1 MLSVLG
7 VKQLIRGGRDVRDLL
22 FSWNICVLFFPLKR
36 KLPGAHFR
44 SMYY

>member
-22 FSWNICVLFFPLKR
+22 FSWNICVLFFFLL